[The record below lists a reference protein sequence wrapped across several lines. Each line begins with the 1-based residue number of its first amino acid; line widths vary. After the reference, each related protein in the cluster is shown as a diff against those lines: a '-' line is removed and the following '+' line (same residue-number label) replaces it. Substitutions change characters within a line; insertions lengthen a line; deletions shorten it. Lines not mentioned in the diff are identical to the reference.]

1 MRVAIIGGGIGG
13 ASTAIALRRVGCEVA
28 VYERAPEPRE
38 VGAGISMM
46 PNAVRCLDFLGVGDA
61 VRSAGEGWT
70 CAEVRRDDGR
80 VRDRFEADEVKRL
93 IGFSTVMIHRADL
106 LGAILGGLPGDCV
119 RFGRELADIA
129 EGQDSI
135 TAIFTDGSRV
145 EADLLVG
152 ADGLNSRLRALLFG
166 DEPPR
171 YSGQTCWRGVCTA
184 QRLHGE
190 GGTLEPGCVAE
201 VWGTAR
207 RFGIAPIG
215 KGRIYWWAAHTTR
228 EGGPHAGETN
238 DAKARVLELFSDWA
252 MPVPHLVRAT
262 EKAQVIRNDLYD
274 RPALAT
280 WSRGR
285 AVLIGDAAHP
295 TTPNLGQG
303 GCTAIEDGV
312 VLANVLATGAGQRR
326 ALGVMLEEFRAV
338 RAARTD
344 KITRVSRLFGEIGQ
358 GARLDQRVVRDY
370 LMPLIPK
377 SVRWKEMFELM
388 GYNAVEAGKQPRST

>member
-1 MRVAIIGGGIGG
+1 MDRARR
-13 ASTAIALRRVGCEVA
+13 ASSAS
-28 VYERAPEPRE
+28 RA
-38 VGAGISMM
+38 
-46 PNAVRCLDFLGVGDA
+46 
-61 VRSAGEGWT
+61 
-70 CAEVRRDDGR
+70 
-80 VRDRFEADEVKRL
+80 
-93 IGFSTVMIHRADL
+93 
-106 LGAILGGLPGDCV
+106 
-119 RFGRELADIA
+119 
-129 EGQDSI
+129 Q
-135 TAIFTDGSRV
+135 
-145 EADLLVG
+145 
-152 ADGLNSRLRALLFG
+152 
-166 DEPPR
+166 
-171 YSGQTCWRGVCTA
+171 
-184 QRLHGE
+184 

-215 KGRIYWWAAHTTR
+215 KGRIYWWAAHTTP
-228 EGGPHAGETN
+228 EGGPHSGETK

-370 LMPLIPK
+370 LMPFIPK

-388 GYNAVEAGKQPRST
+388 GYNAVEAGKQPRGT